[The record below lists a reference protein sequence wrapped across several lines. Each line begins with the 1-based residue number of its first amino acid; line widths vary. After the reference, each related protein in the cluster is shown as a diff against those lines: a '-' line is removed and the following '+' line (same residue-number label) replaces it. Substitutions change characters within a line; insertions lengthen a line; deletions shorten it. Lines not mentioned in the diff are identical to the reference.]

1 MSTLWERIKTQ
12 VNKDRETIKNEW
24 QGLKK
29 DWEEIDR
36 KYDEKK
42 KKQDE
47 EYRIYCEK
55 LDREE
60 EEQAERKRRFK
71 AKDKTLVLTRS
82 EYFWWKIFPIIVK
95 LIGIILALFVVFIY
109 GVWYFVIIPLFVGY
123 LLLELFFWHINR

>member
-1 MSTLWERIKTQ
+1 MAKLWERIKTQ
-12 VNKDRETIKNEW
+12 VNKDKETVKNEW
-24 QGLKK
+24 RGLKK

-95 LIGIILALFVVFIY
+95 LIGIIFALSVVFIY
-109 GVWYFVIIPLFVGY
+109 GVWYFVIIPLILGY
-123 LLLELFFWHINR
+123 LFLGFITNRYK

>member
-12 VNKDRETIKNEW
+12 VNKDKETVKNEW
-24 QGLKK
+24 RGLKK

-95 LIGIILALFVVFIY
+95 LIGIIFALSVVFIY
-109 GVWYFVIIPLFVGY
+109 GVWYFVIIPLIPVSY
-123 LLLELFFWHINR
+123 THLTLPTIRLV

>member
-1 MSTLWERIKTQ
+1 MAKLWERIKTQ
-12 VNKDRETIKNEW
+12 VNKDRETVKNEW

-95 LIGIILALFVVFIY
+95 LIGIIFALSVVFIY
-109 GVWYFVIIPLFVGY
+109 GVWYFVIIPLILGY
-123 LLLELFFWHINR
+123 LFLGFITNRYK

>member
-95 LIGIILALFVVFIY
+95 LIGIIFALSVVFIY
-109 GVWYFVIIPLFVGY
+109 GVWYFVIIPLILGY
-123 LLLELFFWHINR
+123 LFLGFIVNRYK

>member
-12 VNKDRETIKNEW
+12 VNKDKETVKNEW
-24 QGLKK
+24 RGLKK

-95 LIGIILALFVVFIY
+95 LIGIIFALSVVFIY
-109 GVWYFVIIPLFVGY
+109 GVWYFVIIPLILGY
-123 LLLELFFWHINR
+123 LFLGFITNRYK